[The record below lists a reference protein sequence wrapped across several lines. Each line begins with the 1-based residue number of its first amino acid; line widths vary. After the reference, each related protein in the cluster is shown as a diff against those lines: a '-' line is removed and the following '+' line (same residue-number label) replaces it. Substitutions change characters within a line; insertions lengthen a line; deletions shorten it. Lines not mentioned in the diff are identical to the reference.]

1 MLDRRCTEMSKRK
14 DISTALLGVTVA
26 LILWITILSREKLIG
41 TPISYHPFHALISFL
56 KEIQRGRISVNFLGN
71 IILFMPMGVL
81 LPAVTGWKKMWK
93 TVAAGISFSL
103 FIEIIQLIT
112 SRGCFDFD
120 DVLLNC
126 LGTVIGFGIFQ
137 AAKRLFTKNDLN
149 AAGN

>member
-1 MLDRRCTEMSKRK
+1 MWT
-14 DISTALLGVTVA
+14 
-26 LILWITILSREKLIG
+26 
-41 TPISYHPFHALISFL
+41 SFL
-56 KEIQRGRISVNFLGN
+56 PPFRRLSFPAYYSGKNGKIQAICPDFRNRGKSFFR
-71 IILFMPMGVL
+71 
-81 LPAVTGWKKMWK
+81 WKKMWK

-120 DVLLNC
+120 DVLLNG
-126 LGTVIGFGIFQ
+126 LGTVLGFGTFQ